1 VSWVNDWSIDDMD
14 VMTQTAN
21 RAVAERRALRVAGY
35 IVAVGINAAIL
46 VIVNNVLDWGWLP
59 FLTKDFADLLWLIDL
74 SLLATIGVNLIYIWY
89 DPRWFKSFGQI
100 VTGAIS
106 IVVLARMLQVFP
118 FDFSGTAFD
127 WSMVTRAVLILAL
140 VGTAI
145 GVLVEFFRVAGR
157 IDR

>member
-1 VSWVNDWSIDDMD
+1 
-14 VMTQTAN
+14 A
-21 RAVAERRALRVAGY
+21 
-35 IVAVGINAAIL
+35 
-46 VIVNNVLDWGWLP
+46 
-59 FLTKDFADLLWLIDL
+59 
-74 SLLATIGVNLIYIWY
+74 
-89 DPRWFKSFGQI
+89 FGQI

-145 GVLVEFFRVAGR
+145 GVLVELFRVAGR
-157 IDR
+157 LDR

>member
-1 VSWVNDWSIDDMD
+1 MD

-35 IVAVGINAAIL
+35 IVAVGVNVAIL
-46 VIVNNVLDWGWLP
+46 VVVNNLLDWGWLP

-100 VTGAIS
+100 VTSAIS

-118 FDFSGTAFD
+118 FDFSGTPFD

-157 IDR
+157 LDR